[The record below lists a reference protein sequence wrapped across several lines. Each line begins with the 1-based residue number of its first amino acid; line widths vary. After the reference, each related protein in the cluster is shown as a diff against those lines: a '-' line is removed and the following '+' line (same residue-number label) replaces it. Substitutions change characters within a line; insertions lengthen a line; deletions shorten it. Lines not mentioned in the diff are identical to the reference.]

1 MIPKIIHCCWFGGSP
16 KTDLAQRC
24 IASWKRYCPDYEIR
38 EWNERNFDLDLNG
51 YCRQAYDSQKWAFV
65 NDVARIWALHRFGGI
80 YMDTDVEVRRPLD
93 PLLENEAFA
102 GFESAEYVGTCLL
115 GATAGHPLF
124 REMLRRYAS
133 LSFLGEDGTPDL
145 TTNVV
150 RLTCLLT
157 EKYGLLLPAETA
169 AGKEGGGVAL
179 TSLRVYPQEY
189 FSPFDFERRLIRPT
203 RRTYAIH
210 WFSGSWIETSAP
222 PARMAR
228 PIWRETLSRWN
239 RALKRRLKTLK

>member
-24 IASWKRYCPDYEIR
+24 IASWKRCCPDYEIR
-38 EWNERNFDLDLNG
+38 EWDERNFDLDLNS
-51 YCRQAYDSQKWAFV
+51 YCRQAYDSRKWAFV
-65 NDVARIWALHRFGGI
+65 SDVARIWALHRFGGI

-124 REMLRRYAS
+124 REMLQRYAS

-150 RLTCLLT
+150 RLTRLLT
-157 EKYGLLLPAETA
+157 EKYGLLLPVETD
-169 AGKEGGGVAL
+169 AGKEGGGL
-179 TSLRVYPQEY
+179 
-189 FSPFDFERRLIRPT
+189 
-203 RRTYAIH
+203 H
-210 WFSGSWIETSAP
+210 
-222 PARMAR
+222 
-228 PIWRETLSRWN
+228 
-239 RALKRRLKTLK
+239 

>member
-65 NDVARIWALHRFGGI
+65 SDVARIWALHRFGGI

-93 PLLENEAFA
+93 PLLENETFA

-169 AGKEGGGVAL
+169 AGKEGGVL
-179 TSLRVYPQEY
+179 
-189 FSPFDFERRLIRPT
+189 
-203 RRTYAIH
+203 H
-210 WFSGSWIETSAP
+210 
-222 PARMAR
+222 
-228 PIWRETLSRWN
+228 
-239 RALKRRLKTLK
+239 